1 MSTDSFEKLGVFYVG
16 KDASASDKSDAYTL
30 YDSSDLTTHATI
42 IGMTGSGKTG
52 LGVGLIEE
60 ALIDGIPVIAIDP
73 KGDLGN
79 LKLTFPKLSPAD
91 FEPWIDAGVAK
102 NEGLTVKALAD
113 KKATLW
119 QKGLENS
126 GQTGRIQ
133 KLKNKAYVNLY
144 TPGMVAGQPVS
155 ILNSLACPQDEL
167 KADPDMYAQR
177 IEVTATSLLTLIGVN
192 ADPLVDREHILL
204 STLLKTAWDKGENI
218 ELADLIPLIQNP
230 TVKRVG
236 VLDIEQFYPQKDRFK
251 LAMRIN
257 GLLASPSF
265 NSWLSGPALDID
277 KLMYHEDGT
286 PCASVMQISH
296 LSDEERMFFVTL
308 LLSEI
313 LSWMRKQSGTGSLRA
328 IIYIDELFGY
338 MPPNANPPSKKL
350 LLTLLKQARA
360 FGVGLVLSTQNPVDL
375 DYKGLANCG
384 TWFLGRMQTKQDR
397 ARVLDGLQNATMDRG
412 ELDDCLAN
420 LQKRQFLLHNV
431 HENQPVVFNTRW
443 CLSYLAGPISREQ
456 AIALCKK
463 QNIALDNPPAKK
475 LKKKTASTPTPVM
488 ESGIDVFYAN
498 PTTGTDDVI
507 YMPELFFEAD
517 VAYIS
522 KTHKLD
528 TQITLKKSLSFT
540 QPMDYFNALD
550 TGDTRFVKKPMVGAE
565 FADCPSE
572 ASQVKNYKVWQR
584 ELIKHIRLEEPMVL
598 LKSSTPKLISEAGES
613 KQAFIARVKLTQR
626 EQNDLAIGKLK
637 DRYTSKLNT
646 LENRAL
652 RAEQAVEREQA
663 ESKSS
668 KLDVAIAVGSTLL
681 GALFGRKALSSRT
694 ITSASSTM
702 RRASRAKKQAGDVAQ
717 AKERF
722 AQIQQDIVELN
733 EALEK
738 DIAEIEQTSTQT
750 PEIETVNVRAKSAD
764 IVIKRFGLLWNGRA

>member
-1 MSTDSFEKLGVFYVG
+1 MSTETFEKLGVFYVG
-16 KDASASDKSDAYTL
+16 KDAEATEKEEAYTL
-30 YDSSDLTTHATI
+30 YDSADLTTHATI

-79 LKLTFPKLSPAD
+79 LKLTFPNLAPAD
-91 FEPWIDAGVAK
+91 FEPWMDAGVAK
-102 NEGLTVKALAD
+102 NEGLTVKEAAHKKSALWA
-113 KKATLW
+113 
-119 QKGLENS
+119 KGLEGS
-126 GQTGRIQ
+126 GQKNRIK
-133 KLKNKAYVNLY
+133 KLKNSAYVNLY

-155 ILNSLACPQDEL
+155 ILNSLACPQEAL

-177 IEVTATSLLTLIGVN
+177 IEVTATSLLTLIGIN

-204 STLLKTAWDKGENI
+204 STILKTTWDKGNNL

-230 TVKRVG
+230 TVKRIG
-236 VLDIEQFYPQKDRFK
+236 VLDIEQFYPERERFK

-265 NSWLSGPALDID
+265 TSWLSGPALDID
-277 KLMYHEDGT
+277 KLMYHTDGT

-313 LSWMRKQSGTGSLRA
+313 ISWMRKQSGTGSLRA

-397 ARVLDGLQNATMDRG
+397 ARVLDGLQNASMDRG
-412 ELDDCLAN
+412 ELDDCLAS
-420 LQKRQFLLHNV
+420 LKKRQFLLHNV

-443 CLSYLAGPISREQ
+443 CMSYLAGPISRDQ
-456 AIALCKK
+456 AIDLCKNQK
-463 QNIALDNPPAKK
+463 IQLENINPKKAKK
-475 LKKKTASTPTPVM
+475 KKSTSPQPVM

-498 PTTGTDDVI
+498 PTTGTEDVI
-507 YMPELFFEAD
+507 YMPELFFEVD

-522 KTHKLD
+522 KTNHLD
-528 TQITLKKSLSFT
+528 TQVTLTKSLSFT
-540 QPMDYFNALD
+540 EPMDYFNALD
-550 TGDTRFVKKPMVGAE
+550 MGEVRLMKKPMAGAD
-565 FADCPSE
+565 FADCPSM
-572 ASQVKNYKVWQR
+572 ASQAKEYKVWQR

-598 LKSSTPKLISEAGES
+598 LKSSAPKLVSEAGES
-613 KQAFIARVKLTQR
+613 KQAFIARVKLLQR
-626 EQNDLAIGKLK
+626 EKNDLAIGKLK
-637 DRYTSKLNT
+637 DRYTSKLST
-646 LENRAL
+646 LEDRAL
-652 RAEQAVEREQA
+652 RAEQAIEREKA

-668 KLDVAIAVGSTLL
+668 KLDVVISVGSTLL

-717 AKERF
+717 AEARYE
-722 AQIQQDIVELN
+722 QIQQDIIELN
-733 EALEK
+733 EALER
-738 DIAEIEQTSTQT
+738 DISSIEQTQIQP
-750 PEIETVNVRAKSAD
+750 PEIEEINVRAKSAD
-764 IVIKRFGLLWNGRA
+764 IVIKRFGLLWNGQL

>member
-1 MSTDSFEKLGVFYVG
+1 MSTDTFEKLGVFYVG
-16 KDASASDKSDAYTL
+16 NDADALNKKDAYTL

-79 LKLTFPKLSPAD
+79 LKLTFPELLATD
-91 FEPWIDAGVAK
+91 FEPWMDAGAAK
-102 NEGLTVKALAD
+102 NEGLTVKEAAA
-113 KKATLW
+113 KKAVLW
-119 QKGLENS
+119 RKGLDDS
-126 GQTGRIQ
+126 GQNGRIK
-133 KLKNKAYVNLY
+133 KLKQSAYVNLY

-155 ILNSLACPQDEL
+155 ILNSLACPQEAL

-192 ADPLVDREHILL
+192 ADPLVDAEHILL
-204 STLLKTAWDKGENI
+204 STILKATWDKGENVD
-218 ELADLIPLIQNP
+218 LAGLIPLIQEP
-230 TVKRVG
+230 PVKRIG
-236 VLDIEQFYPQKDRFK
+236 VLDVEQFYPQKERFK

-265 NSWLSGPALDID
+265 TSWLSGPALDID

-313 LSWMRKQSGTGSLRA
+313 ISWMRKQSGTGSLRA

-375 DYKGLANCG
+375 DYKGLSNCG
-384 TWFLGRMQTKQDR
+384 TWFLGRMQTQQDR
-397 ARVLDGLQNATMDRG
+397 NRVLDGLQNASMDRG

-420 LQKRQFLLHNV
+420 LKKRQFLLHNV
-431 HENQPVVFNTRW
+431 HESHPVTFNTRW
-443 CLSYLAGPISREQ
+443 CMSYLAGPISREQ
-456 AIALCKK
+456 AIELCKK
-463 QNIALDNPPAKK
+463 QHITLETQPAQTT
-475 LKKKTASTPTPVM
+475 KKKKASSPQPVM
-488 ESGIDVFYAN
+488 ESGVDVFYMN
-498 PTTGTDDVI
+498 PSLGTDDVI
-507 YMPELFFEAD
+507 YMPELFFEVD

-522 KTHKLD
+522 KTNKLD
-528 TQITLKKSLSFT
+528 TEVTLKKSMGFSE
-540 QPMDYFNALD
+540 PMDYFNALD
-550 TGDTRFVKKPMVGAE
+550 TGDVRLAKKPMTGAE
-565 FADCPSE
+565 YADCPSM
-572 ASQVKNYKVWQR
+572 ASQAKQYKIWQR
-584 ELIKHIRLEEPMVL
+584 ELIKHIRLDEPMRL
-598 LKSSTPKLISEAGES
+598 FKSSAVKLVSEAGES
-613 KQAFIARVKLTQR
+613 KQAFIARVKLAVR
-626 EQNDLAIGKLK
+626 EKNDLAIGKLK
-637 DRYTSKLNT
+637 NRYTSKLNT

-652 RAEQAVEREQA
+652 RAEQAIEREKA
-663 ESKSS
+663 ESQSS
-668 KLDVAIAVGSTLL
+668 KLDVALSIGSTLL

-694 ITSASSTM
+694 ITSASSAM
-702 RRASRAKKQAGDVAQ
+702 KRASRAKKQAGDVAQ
-717 AKERF
+717 AQARF
-722 AQIQQDIVELN
+722 DQIQQDILELN

-738 DIAEIEQTSTQT
+738 DIAHIEQTNTII
-750 PEIETVNVRAKSAD
+750 PDIEEVNVRAKSAD
-764 IVIKRFGLLWNGRA
+764 IVVKRLGLLWNGQS

>member
-1 MSTDSFEKLGVFYVG
+1 MSTETFEKLGVFYVG
-16 KDASASDKSDAYTL
+16 NDADASDKQETYTL

-60 ALIDGIPVIAIDP
+60 ALMDGIPVIAIDP

-79 LKLTFPKLSPAD
+79 LKLTFPTLLPAD
-91 FEPWIDAGVAK
+91 FEPWIDAGTAK
-102 NEGLTVKALAD
+102 NEGLTVKEAAS
-113 KKATLW
+113 KKSELW
-119 QKGLENS
+119 SKGLEGS
-126 GQTGRIQ
+126 GQKGRIK
-133 KLKNKAYVNLY
+133 KLKQSAYVNLY

-204 STLLKTAWDKGENI
+204 STLLKTAWDSGNNV
-218 ELADLIPLIQNP
+218 ELADLIPLIQEP
-230 TVKRVG
+230 TVKRIG
-236 VLDIEQFYPQKDRFK
+236 VLDLEQFYPQKDRFK
-251 LAMRIN
+251 LAMRVN

-265 NSWLSGPALDID
+265 TSWLSGPALDID

-375 DYKGLANCG
+375 DYKGLSNCG

-397 ARVLDGLQNATMDRG
+397 ARVLDGLQNASMDRG

-420 LQKRQFLLHNV
+420 LKKRQFLLHNV

-443 CLSYLAGPISREQ
+443 CMSYLAGPISRQQ
-456 AIALCKK
+456 AITLCEK
-463 QNIALDNPPAKK
+463 QNIALETKPTQKTQAKK
-475 LKKKTASTPTPVM
+475 ASTPTPVI

-498 PTTGTDDVI
+498 PTSGTDDVI
-507 YMPELFFEAD
+507 YLPELFFEAD

-522 KTHKLD
+522 KTNNLD
-528 TQITLKKSLSFT
+528 TEVTLKKSLSFT
-540 QPMDYFNALD
+540 DPMDYFNALD
-550 TGDTRFVKKPMVGAE
+550 TGDLRLAKKPMTGADY
-565 FADCPSE
+565 ADCPSD
-572 ASQVKNYKVWQR
+572 ASQAKNYKVWQR
-584 ELIKHIRLEEPMVL
+584 ELTKHIRLDEPMVL
-598 LKSSTPKLISEAGES
+598 FKSSSPKLVSEAEES
-613 KQAFIARVKLTQR
+613 KQAFIARVKLAQR
-626 EQNDLAIGKLK
+626 EKNDLAIGKLK
-637 DRYTSKLNT
+637 DRYTSKLST
-646 LENRAL
+646 LEDRAL
-652 RAEQAVEREQA
+652 RAEQAIEREKA

-668 KLDVAIAVGSTLL
+668 KLDVAISVGSTLL

-694 ITSASSTM
+694 ITSASSAM
-702 RRASRAKKQAGDVAQ
+702 KRASRAKKQAGDVAQ
-717 AKERF
+717 AEARF
-722 AQIQQDIVELN
+722 EQIQQDIVELN

-738 DIAEIEQTSTQT
+738 DIAKIEQTNTVT
-750 PEIETVNVRAKSAD
+750 PEIEAINVRAKSAD
-764 IVIKRFGLLWNGRA
+764 IVIKRFGLLWNGQA